1 MGLKRT
7 DFIGHASR
15 QGHLREVIM
24 RNKTH

>member
-7 DFIGHASR
+7 DLIGHASR
-15 QGHLREVIM
+15 QGHLMEVIM